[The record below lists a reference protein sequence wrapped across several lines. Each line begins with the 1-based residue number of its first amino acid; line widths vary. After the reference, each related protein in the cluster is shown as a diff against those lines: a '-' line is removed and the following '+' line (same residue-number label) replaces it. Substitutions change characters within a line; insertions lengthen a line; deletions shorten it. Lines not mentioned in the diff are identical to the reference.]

1 MAGYTKSTKNTKNT
15 NDAGSHDVIVIGA
28 GHNGLVT
35 AGYLA
40 KAGRRVLVLERR
52 DRVGG
57 AAVTEEVFPGF
68 RFSTCADGSG
78 YLCEEVRRDLKPD
91 VTTLAVDPIVF
102 APQPDGSSLSIWRDS
117 QRTAAEIAQFS
128 KLDAERYP
136 AFVELMEKIAGV
148 IGGLARV
155 EPPALPNV
163 TLRDILGMRPLAG
176 PVRALGRKH
185 INDLLRVLPM
195 PVADLLDEWFESDV
209 VKGAIAANGVRDI
222 TWGPKE
228 AGTAYSLLYNW
239 SLSDSGLLRSAGVVK
254 GGIGAISDALAAAA
268 RGFGAEIR
276 TGARATD
283 IVTEEGRAVGV
294 KLAGGEVLRASTIV
308 SNADPRTT
316 FLELLD
322 PYTLGAKFVRHVR
335 NIKYRGSAARV
346 LLALSDVPEFSA
358 LASRGGGDDDP
369 AKLLQSPIQ
378 IAPTLNYIQRAYDHV
393 KYGEHSTRP
402 YLDIMLP
409 TLLDPSLAPAG
420 QHVMSITAKYAPYK
434 LRDGDWDTRREA
446 FGDIVI
452 DTLAEYAPNIRDLIL
467 HRRVLTPPDLEA
479 AYGLPE
485 GNPSHGEMTLDQFFH
500 MRPIPGHARYRTP
513 IDGLYLCGAGC
524 HPGGGVTGIPGH
536 NAARAILAD

>member
-1 MAGYTKSTKNTKNT
+1 MADDTNITNNT
-15 NDAGSHDVIVIGA
+15 DYDVIIIGA

-52 DRVGG
+52 GQVGG

-78 YLCEEVRRDLKPD
+78 YLCEEVRRDLEPQ
-91 VTTLAVDPIVF
+91 VESFAVDPVVF
-102 APQPDGSSLSIWRDS
+102 APQPDGSHLAIWRDPAK
-117 QRTAAEIAQFS
+117 TATEIARFS
-128 KLDAERYP
+128 RADAERYP
-136 AFVELMEKIAGV
+136 AFIELARKIAAV
-148 IGGLARV
+148 VGGLARV
-155 EPPALPNV
+155 EPPELPDV
-163 TLRDILGMRPLAG
+163 TLRDLLNLRPLAG

-209 VKGAIAANGVRDI
+209 VKGAIAANGVRDL

-228 AGTAYSLLYNW
+228 AGTAYALLYNW
-239 SLSDSGLLRSAGVVK
+239 SLSDTGLFRSAGGIK
-254 GGIGAISDALAAAA
+254 GGIGALSDALAASA

-276 TGARATD
+276 TAARVEGIATED
-283 IVTEEGRAVGV
+283 GRAVGV
-294 KLAGGEVLRASTIV
+294 KLAGEGTLRAPVVV

-346 LLALSDVPEFSA
+346 LLALSEAPEFSA
-358 LASRGGGDDDP
+358 LASHGAGNGGDDP
-369 AKLLQSPIQ
+369 ASLLQSPIQ
-378 IAPTLNYIQRAYDHV
+378 IAPTLTYLQRAYDCV
-393 KYGEHSTRP
+393 KYGEYSPHP
-402 YLDIMLP
+402 YLDVMIP

-420 QHVMSITAKYAPYK
+420 QHVMSITAKYAPYQ
-434 LRDGDWDTRREA
+434 LRDGDWNSRREA
-446 FGDIVI
+446 FGDVVV
-452 DTLAEYAPNIRDLIL
+452 DTLSEYAPKIRDAIL

-500 MRPIPGHARYRTP
+500 MRPIPGYARYRTP
-513 IDGLYLCGAGC
+513 IGGLYLCGAGC
-524 HPGGGVTGIPGH
+524 HPGGGVTGIPGF
-536 NAARAILAD
+536 NAARAILSD